1 MPSLEQT
8 KATVP
13 VEHKE
18 GAVSSAEMEE
28 LVRQVGETLRLKA
41 KCKQKTHN
49 IHRKWPHSSK
59 HCTNCLKNN
68 NNHGKDCVLADC
80 NGRFRADKLKT
91 DPQRLLQKLLEEGS
105 LIREAV
111 QRLKLKT
118 TSNNRT
124 EPENSSSQQ
133 NKMVVCQNDLG
144 FDSSWDGSYTFH
156 LTPLNCEAWIQIL
169 TILLSSTRGH
179 VHIVIGNL
187 TWQIQMTVTCFE
199 KPRLGD
205 SIHVDGWDMIWIA
218 SNLFISWICT
228 VVVCTS
234 SSIQWLYLFVISWLV
249 FSIIKPGTYFCV
261 IKPCDCC
268 PPPGNHSWQQL
279 HADFHSNTWHGR
291 RPDIT

>member
-169 TILLSSTRGH
+169 TILLSSTRQGPRRPH
-179 VHIVIGNL
+179 CHWQSHL
-187 TWQIQMTVTCFE
+187 TD
-199 KPRLGD
+199 PD
-205 SIHVDGWDMIWIA
+205 D
-218 SNLFISWICT
+218 SNLFWKTRTRRLHPCGWMGHDLNRKQPFHLMDLYCSCMYQQQHT
-228 VVVCTS
+228 VAVFVCHLLTC
-234 SSIQWLYLFVISWLV
+234 LF
-249 FSIIKPGTYFCV
+249 
-261 IKPCDCC
+261 
-268 PPPGNHSWQQL
+268 NH
-279 HADFHSNTWHGR
+279 
-291 RPDIT
+291 